1 MDTTTDTM
9 PSHISVTRSGEFF
22 MRSMPFVLASL
33 AYAVKASVREGV
45 DTFAA
50 QRIKGE
56 ALNRSKVMETAFY
69 LTDCC
74 LSH

>member
-1 MDTTTDTM
+1 
-9 PSHISVTRSGEFF
+9 

-33 AYAVKASVREGV
+33 AYAVKASAREGV